1 MIASV
6 DLNAAT
12 IATFVGVALIVAV
25 LALYLINIVV
35 ILRHVSFT
43 VGTVLVG
50 VRAIAHQT
58 QPIGPVVKGILS
70 DIEDIQNDLAALVP
84 DSQPQRRGLSARRST
99 ASLNR

>member
-6 DLNAAT
+6 DLGVTT

-25 LALYLINIVV
+25 LALYLTYIAV

-43 VGTVLVG
+43 LGTVLIG

-58 QPIGPVVKGILS
+58 QPIGPVVKGIIS
-70 DIEDIQNDLAALVP
+70 DIEGIQDDLAALLP
-84 DSQPQRRGLSARRST
+84 DSQPARRGLHSGRRPAQIRS
-99 ASLNR
+99 

>member
-6 DLNAAT
+6 DLGAAT

-25 LALYLINIVV
+25 LALYLINIAV

-43 VGTVLVG
+43 LGTVLVG

-58 QPIGPVVKGILS
+58 QPIGPVVRGLVS
-70 DIEDIQNDLAALVP
+70 DIQDIQDDLASILP
-84 DSQPQRRGLSARRST
+84 DAQPARRGLHAGRRP
-99 ASLNR
+99 AQVRP